1 MEQVQRFTFDRS
13 RLPERL
19 DCFLAEALPE
29 LSRSQLK
36 RLIDEGMVTLNAAAA
51 KAGTKLKGGE
61 EVAVTLPEPVPT
73 ETLSQD
79 IPLTVLYEDSQLI
92 VIDKPA
98 GMVVHPAPGHSQDT
112 LVNALLHHCQD
123 LSGIGGELRPG
134 IVHRLD
140 KDTSGVM
147 VATKTDAAHQHLARQ
162 FKDHSIN
169 RRYVA
174 LVHGLLPSTKGTV
187 DKTIG
192 RHPTQRKKMSTG
204 SRHGRHAVTHWR
216 VLQAYEED
224 RLSLVELR
232 LETGRTHQIR
242 VHLADLQHPVL
253 ADPVYGGNRLKTL
266 KDPELRRLATSLGRQ
281 ALHARLLGFVHPV
294 SGEYLE
300 SSSAVPTDMH
310 LIIDYLENKYLC
322 IRKNS

>member
-1 MEQVQRFTFDRS
+1 MENVQRFTFDRS
-13 RLPERL
+13 RMPERL
-19 DCFLAEALPE
+19 DRFLAEALPE

-36 RLIDEGMVTLNAAAA
+36 RLIDEGQVTLNNAAV
-51 KAGTKLKGGE
+51 KASTKLKGGE
-61 EVAVTLPEPVPT
+61 EIAITLPEAVPT

-98 GMVVHPAPGHSQDT
+98 GMVVHPAPGHSQGT
-112 LVNALLHHCQD
+112 LVNALLYHCQD

-147 VATKTDAAHQHLARQ
+147 VATKTDEAHQHLAQQ

-187 DKTIG
+187 DKPIG

-204 SRHGRHAVTHWR
+204 SRNGRQAVTHWK
-216 VLQAYEED
+216 VLQAFEED

-242 VHLADLQHPVL
+242 VHLADMLHPVL
-253 ADPVYGGNRLKTL
+253 ADPVYGGNRIKTL
-266 KDPELRRLATSLGRQ
+266 KDPELRRLATKLGRQ
-281 ALHARLLGFVHPV
+281 ALHARLLGFIHPV
-294 SGEYLE
+294 SGEYLD
-300 SSSAVPTDMH
+300 SSSAVPADMQS
-310 LIIDYLENKYLC
+310 IIDYLQNKYLAA
-322 IRKNS
+322 SAV